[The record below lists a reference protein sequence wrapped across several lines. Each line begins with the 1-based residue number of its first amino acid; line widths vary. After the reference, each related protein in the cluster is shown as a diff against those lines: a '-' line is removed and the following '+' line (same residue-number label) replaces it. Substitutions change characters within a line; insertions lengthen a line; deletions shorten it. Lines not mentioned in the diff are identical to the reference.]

1 MPVPHPPTVPAD
13 RVTWAD
19 GEPGAAPGAV
29 MRSETDIA
37 RGRWYLDPAGRVCAG
52 ALLAAGQGNRPPA
65 GPSGAEPEAPAGRSY
80 RLLDCALTFQGPLP
94 VPGQTLR
101 CETRVEDRAEHAGV
115 PLLSFRSDVR
125 VDGELRLSV
134 RGGQAGLFTE
144 RELADAKGVLWTPEK
159 HVARPSGPFRL
170 PPTVCPSTSFT
181 AAQVRA
187 FAQGRP
193 AECFGAGW
201 ERAAAH
207 VRSPRLT
214 TARGL
219 LFEEV
224 TAFDPTGGPLGRGY
238 LRARLNLTPDQ
249 WFFAGGDPGDPH
261 LPSFLLLEG
270 CLQALAFHQAALGT
284 TVDRDGW
291 RFEPARGE
299 RQSVCLRAQAT
310 PRSRVLVYEVFVTAV
325 CPGPVPRI
333 RADVL
338 CRVDGVN
345 ACAVTGLALGLVQDW
360 PLDDREH
367 TGSAPHGGTAPDP
380 RAAVVDG
387 LALDRR
393 SMLAHARGRYR
404 DALGPE
410 FGALDTP
417 VRALRVPAPPFLFMT
432 RVRALGAA
440 KARLR
445 QGSWVEAEYDVPG
458 GPWLG
463 GHDGA
468 DGAPPRPSMAALME
482 IGLQPCGWLAQ
493 YSGCCLGR
501 DADLLFRNLDGRTR
515 ALRTEGL
522 APRRVRTRATL
533 TDWADDGTVLLLFFD
548 VECRADDDADDAEPF
563 FAFTTSFGF
572 FPPSAFEGQT
582 GLPPSEAEQ
591 RRRDDPGTRAV
602 DFSGRPEKFFTGPL
616 RLPDSDLLVLDR
628 ITGYR
633 PPNGDGPGRIR
644 AEAEIRP
651 DAWFFKAHFFQDPV
665 QPGSLGVEAMYQALQ
680 AYAIERDLAA
690 GPRAPRCE
698 PTSADVPLVW
708 RYRGQVVPSHRLVT
722 VELEITAERED
733 AHGHRLEARG
743 TLWADDTLIY
753 RVEGLAV
760 RITTE
765 AARPTAVT
773 PTAVTPTA
781 VTPTGGHLA
790 EELLDP
796 ARDTWL
802 ADHCP
807 ALTTPSVPMMHVV
820 RMVAEAAERA
830 TGRRPGRIRDLT
842 VRRWIVADAPVRY
855 GTAVRRGERG
865 TGVDLLLFP
874 ADDGTGG
881 PALVGE
887 PTLVASG
894 TAEPGDPEPAAPL
907 PPLTGARPVAHLPY
921 EGDAPLVFH
930 GPAFHYLRGMRIG
943 DRGASGV
950 IDPRRGSVPTA
961 AHHSGLLDAALHIVP
976 HHALW
981 TWDETLPREVFA
993 YPYRLDTLD
1002 LYEPLLGTGPLR
1014 VEARLLDSDDLPAGS
1029 FVRVGLQL
1037 FRRRAMV
1044 ADIRLTDA
1052 LVPLGLVG
1060 PPDHPARM
1068 AFLRDRVYAAGLGVS
1083 RTTPLGVTHLTAADA
1098 QRADWYPGLVDSLYR
1113 LPEQGPDHPLRLA
1126 RIAVRDHVGRLL
1138 RTHPCGI
1145 ETSPDLNRAWA
1156 VGRPREVVRVW
1167 VRAEGPSVAVG
1178 TLAGPGPFFSNTPN

>member
-1 MPVPHPPTVPAD
+1 MAVHPPTIPAD

-19 GEPGAAPGAV
+19 REPGGAPGAV

-37 RGRWYLDPAGRVCAG
+37 QGHWYLDPAGRVCAG

-65 GPSGAEPEAPAGRSY
+65 GPSGEDPEAPSGRSY
-80 RLLDCALTFQGPLP
+80 RLLDCALTFHGPLP

-101 CETRVEDRAEHAGV
+101 CETGVEDRAEYVGV

-134 RGGQAGLFTE
+134 RGGQAGLFTK

-159 HVARPSGPFRL
+159 HPGRPLGPFGL
-170 PPTVCPSTSFT
+170 PPTVCTSASFT

-187 FAQGRP
+187 FTDGRP
-193 AECFGAGW
+193 ADCFGAGW

-224 TAFDPTGGPLGRGY
+224 TDFDPTGGPLGRGY

-249 WFFAGGDPGDPH
+249 WFFAGGEPGDPH

-270 CLQALAFHQAALGT
+270 CLQALAFHQVALGT

-310 PRSRVLVYEVFVTAV
+310 PRSRVLVYEVFVTDV

-338 CRVDGVN
+338 CRVDGVT
-345 ACAVTGLALGLVQDW
+345 ACTVAGLALDLVQDW
-360 PLDDREH
+360 PLGDRGH
-367 TGSAPHGGTAPDP
+367 TGPALHGGTAPDQ

-387 LALDRR
+387 LTLDRR

-417 VRALRVPAPPFLFMT
+417 VRSLRVPAPPFLFMT
-432 RVRALGAA
+432 RVSALGAA

-445 QGSWVEAEYDVPG
+445 KGSWVEAEYDVPG
-458 GPWLG
+458 GAWLG
-463 GHDGA
+463 GHDGG
-468 DGAPPRPSMAALME
+468 DSAPPRPSMAALME

-533 TDWADDGTVLLLFFD
+533 TDWADDGAVLLLFFD
-548 VECRADDDADDAEPF
+548 VECRADDEDDPF
-563 FAFTTSFGF
+563 LAFTTSFGF
-572 FPPSAFEGQT
+572 FPPSAFEGQA

-591 RRRDDPGTRAV
+591 RHRAEPDTRCV
-602 DFSGRPEKFFTGPL
+602 DLTGRPEKFFTGPL

-633 PPNGDGPGRIR
+633 PANGDEPGRIR
-644 AEAEIRP
+644 AETEIRA

-665 QPGSLGVEAMYQALQ
+665 QPGSLGVEAMYQSLQ
-680 AYAIERDLAA
+680 AYAVERGLAA
-690 GPRAPRCE
+690 GPRASRCE
-698 PTSADVPLVW
+698 PTSADVALVW
-708 RYRGQVVPSHRLVT
+708 RYRGQVVPAHRLVT
-722 VELEITAERED
+722 VQLEITAERQD
-733 AHGHRLEARG
+733 AHGHCLEARG

-753 RVEGLAV
+753 RVEGLAL
-760 RITTE
+760 RITPE
-765 AARPTAVT
+765 AALAPGEAHPTAV
-773 PTAVTPTA
+773 P
-781 VTPTGGHLA
+781 PTGGHLA
-790 EELLDP
+790 GELLDP
-796 ARDTWL
+796 AHETWL

-855 GTAVRRGERG
+855 VTAIRRGERG
-865 TGVDLLLFP
+865 TGVDLLLLP
-874 ADDGTGG
+874 ADDGTGD
-881 PALVGE
+881 PAPVGE
-887 PTLVASG
+887 PTLAARG
-894 TAEPGDPEPAAPL
+894 TAEPGHPEPAAPL

-930 GPAFHYLRGMRIG
+930 GPAFHYLRAMRIG

-950 IDPRRGSVPTA
+950 IDPRRGSVSPA

-981 TWDETLPREVFA
+981 TWDETLPRDVFA
-993 YPYRLDTLD
+993 YPYRLDSLD
-1002 LYEPLLGTGPLR
+1002 LYEPLLGPAPLR

-1052 LVPLGLVG
+1052 LVPLGLTG
-1060 PPDHPARM
+1060 PADHPARW
-1068 AFLRDRVYAAGLGVS
+1068 AFLRDRAYAAGLGVS
-1083 RTTPLGVTHLTAADA
+1083 RTTQQGVTHVTAADV

-1113 LPEQGPDHPLRLA
+1113 LPEQGCDHPLRPA

-1145 ETSPDLNRAWA
+1145 ETSPGLDRAWA
-1156 VGRPREVVRVW
+1156 VGRPREVVKVW
-1167 VRAEGPSVAVG
+1167 VRAEGSSVAVG
-1178 TLAGPGPFFSNTPN
+1178 TLAGPGGTS